1 MEANKMILK
10 TSDWVKGKSRHGELI
25 IGYIDSMNV
34 LKEAVNVTVVESDN
48 EAIIG
53 MTIAMPIQIVESIPA
68 AETKEVAELE
78 FLIDLALATDDK
90 EWFQDLSS
98 QLNEKKQAVN

>member
-1 MEANKMILK
+1 METNKMILK

-68 AETKEVAELE
+68 AEKKEVAELE